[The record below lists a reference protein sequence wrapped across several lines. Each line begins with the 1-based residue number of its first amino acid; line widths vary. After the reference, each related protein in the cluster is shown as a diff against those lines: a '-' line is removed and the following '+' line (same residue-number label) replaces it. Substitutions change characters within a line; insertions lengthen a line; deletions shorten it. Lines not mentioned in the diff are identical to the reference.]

1 MSRVRDVRYE
11 FLVTAPISDSVCDAF
26 PELESGPAPGGGGT
40 ALWGPVRDDT
50 QLAELLARFAHLGLT
65 VVEMRQLPD

>member
-1 MSRVRDVRYE
+1 VSRIKDVRYE
-11 FLVTAPISDSVCDAF
+11 FLIGARISETVRAAF
-26 PELESGPAPGGGGT
+26 PELEVGPSPAGGGT

-50 QLAELLARFAHLGLT
+50 QLAEFLARFAHLGLT